1 VHDGAQLRTF
11 GLGEGVVF
19 GPADEGERLCPE
31 RTALV
36 WPPPV
41 SIVTIF
47 TTISDSAK

>member
-19 GPADEGERLCPE
+19 GPADEGERLPRE
-31 RTALV
+31 NRV
-36 WPPPV
+36 GWPPPV